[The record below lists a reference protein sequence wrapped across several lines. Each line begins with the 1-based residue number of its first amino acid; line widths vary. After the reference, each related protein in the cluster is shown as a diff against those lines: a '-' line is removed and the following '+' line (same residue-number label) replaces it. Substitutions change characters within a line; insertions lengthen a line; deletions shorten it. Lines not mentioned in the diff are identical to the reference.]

1 MGVNGGPPDDD
12 SLGGLVVQ
20 LADDAR
26 SYAKAEIAY
35 YREILL
41 ARLRAAKVGAIFG
54 IGALLLAHAAI
65 IALVVGAVLILVPH
79 VGPGL
84 ATLIVVIVSLVLAAL
99 LGRAAVARLSR
110 LQDPIE

>member
-1 MGVNGGPPDDD
+1 MSGGKPEDD

-20 LADDAR
+20 LAEDAR
-26 SYAKAEIAY
+26 SYAKAEIGY
-35 YREILL
+35 YREVLL
-41 ARLRAAKVGAIFG
+41 ARLRAAKAGAIFG

-65 IALVVGAVLILVPH
+65 VALVMGAVLILLPR

-84 ATLIVVIVSLVLAAL
+84 ATLIVVLVSGVMAVL

-110 LQDPIE
+110 LLDPIE